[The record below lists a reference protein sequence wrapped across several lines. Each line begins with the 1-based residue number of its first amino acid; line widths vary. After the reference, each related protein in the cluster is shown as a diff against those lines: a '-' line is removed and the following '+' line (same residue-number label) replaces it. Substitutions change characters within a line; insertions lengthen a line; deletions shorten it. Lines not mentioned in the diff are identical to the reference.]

1 MPLAIKHDELM
12 INSAVRALSLDSP
25 ISVATRTQLMLPMS
39 KGGFG
44 LLSAALT
51 AAPAYLSTTFNTL
64 THAAPFHV
72 PPEINPLPAGSVLE
86 ASIEHAIREART
98 LHQQVA
104 NCILPHPAHI
114 DITADSD
121 ILPSSASSFVSFY
134 QTKRQPSIQSTLS
147 SRIFQHLYSALVK
160 GVSDSVGCLSRDFH
174 LARLQSVTAEHSH
187 RWLTV
192 PPTNHVLRL
201 TDLEYRWCARYRLGL
216 VVTGTQDL
224 DSCPCCHKHQAFSI
238 DPWHYLSCRVLI
250 SKMGTVRHNSIALC
264 IKQFALNAGCNA
276 RHEPANLDEND
287 RKRPDLELFTLPDP
301 TLVDVVVSNSVAP
314 THLDSA
320 KKNPLAAADKA
331 TKFKHKKYK
340 AMTEYQRS
348 KFHAFACEA
357 LGGISPDAMRVVNLL
372 TAVTITN
379 CPWLPRSEV
388 MDDILNHIAINIQR
402 GNAAMIREGELKR
415 RFATHTTI

>member
-1 MPLAIKHDELM
+1 
-12 INSAVRALSLDSP
+12 
-25 ISVATRTQLMLPMS
+25 
-39 KGGFG
+39 
-44 LLSAALT
+44 
-51 AAPAYLSTTFNTL
+51 
-64 THAAPFHV
+64 
-72 PPEINPLPAGSVLE
+72 
-86 ASIEHAIREART
+86 
-98 LHQQVA
+98 
-104 NCILPHPAHI
+104 
-114 DITADSD
+114 
-121 ILPSSASSFVSFY
+121 
-134 QTKRQPSIQSTLS
+134 
-147 SRIFQHLYSALVK
+147 
-160 GVSDSVGCLSRDFH
+160 
-174 LARLQSVTAEHSH
+174 
-187 RWLTV
+187 
-192 PPTNHVLRL
+192 
-201 TDLEYRWCARYRLGL
+201 
-216 VVTGTQDL
+216 
-224 DSCPCCHKHQAFSI
+224 
-238 DPWHYLSCRVLI
+238 
-250 SKMGTVRHNSIALC
+250 MGTVRHNSIALC

-357 LGGISPDAMRVVNLL
+357 LGGISPDAMRVVNIL